1 MNVDDGESDRSGRLY
16 ADALREATRQGE
28 RLIQVLSILHQME
41 ELDDPTT
48 GLKTVFCRIV
58 ETIASGLAAENCS
71 LFLIDKKRQHVELRA
86 ACSPFEDRGRYF
98 EPGDQAGGRF
108 RIGEGIVG
116 AVAQTGV
123 AFRVED
129 TQRDSRFVP
138 SAQSKVEVRSLL
150 CFPLLVDNEPVGALN
165 LSHSVPGFFS
175 SEVEH
180 AMSIIAERAARMI
193 ANCLLHE
200 RLRDSEEHYR
210 LVTENAG
217 DAILV
222 FGQDGRLLSANSA
235 LTEITGI
242 PAERYLSG
250 EKTWESGIHR
260 EDLDLFRSH
269 WQHLLS
275 TRSSHTLQY
284 RYLDSENNVHVLEQ
298 RSAPFLDASGQM
310 RGIVSVARDVTERKH
325 TEEQLLQAQK
335 MECVGQ
341 LAGGIAHDFNN
352 LVMVISG
359 YTEMLR
365 TRLSDVPE
373 VIERLDRIAQAAQR
387 ATQLVRQ
394 LLAFGRKQIL
404 QPVILNLNEALADTA
419 KMLDRVIGRDIELVT
434 RFAEEPVWVLIDPVH
449 LTQVI
454 LNLAVN
460 ARDAM
465 PDGGTLTLET
475 SMVDADNAFLQSHP
489 ECAPGRYAIA
499 TISDTG
505 CGIPKEVRDRIWEP
519 FFTTKEEGRGSGL
532 GLSTVYGIVRQSG
545 GFVWVYS
552 EVGLGSTFKL
562 YLPCVAEQATPQ
574 IPSVPTPALGG
585 SETILVVEDEP
596 ALREMILCMLRENG
610 FNVLEAATPD
620 KAHEIADGFAGPIHL
635 LLSDVIMPQQNGR
648 ALAADLSRKRPQ
660 MKVLF
665 MSGYAGPAVT
675 DRDLFGPGTYL
686 LRKPFTS
693 QDLLIRIREALEAPQ
708 GTLNPE

>member
-1 MNVDDGESDRSGRLY
+1 MNADNGENDRSGRLY
-16 ADALREATRQGE
+16 ADALREATRHGE

-71 LFLIDKKRQHVELRA
+71 LFLIDKKKQHVELRA

-108 RIGEGIVG
+108 RMGEGIVG

-129 TQRDSRFVP
+129 TQHDQRFVP

-200 RLRDSEEHYR
+200 RLRDSEEYYR

-235 LTEITGI
+235 LTGITGI
-242 PAERYLSG
+242 PAKRYVSG
-250 EKTWESGIHR
+250 EKTWESSILE
-260 EDLDLFRSH
+260 EDLDLYRSH

-284 RYLDSENNVHVLEQ
+284 RCLDSESNVHILEQ

-310 RGIVSVARDVTERKH
+310 QGIVSVARDVTERKH
-325 TEEQLLQAQK
+325 TEEQLFQAQK
-335 MECVGQ
+335 MESVGQ

-352 LVMVISG
+352 LVMVIAG
-359 YTEMLR
+359 YAEMLR
-365 TRLSDVPE
+365 TRLSDMPDAM
-373 VIERLDRIAQAAQR
+373 ERLDRIAQAAQR

-404 QPVILNLNEALADTA
+404 QPKVLDLNEALMDTA
-419 KMLDRVIGRDIELVT
+419 KMLDRVIGSDVKLVT
-434 RFAEEPVWVLIDPVH
+434 RFAGEPVRVLIDPVH

-475 SMVDADNAFLQSHP
+475 SLVDADNGFLRNHP
-489 ECAPGRYAIA
+489 ECSPGRYAVM

-519 FFTTKEEGRGSGL
+519 FFTTKSEGRGSGL
-532 GLSTVYGIVRQSG
+532 GLSTVYGIIKQSG

-562 YLPCVAEQATPQ
+562 YLPCVTEQAAPQ
-574 IPSVPTPALGG
+574 APSVSTPALGG
-585 SETILVVEDEP
+585 SETVLVVEDEP
-596 ALREMILCMLRENG
+596 ALREMIRLMLRENG
-610 FNVLEAATPD
+610 YNVLEASTPD
-620 KAHEIADGFAGPIHL
+620 EAHKVADGFTGPIHL
-635 LLSDVIMPQQNGR
+635 LLSDIVMPQQNGR
-648 ALAADLSRKRPQ
+648 ALAADLSMKRPE
-660 MKVLF
+660 MKALF
-665 MSGYAGPAVT
+665 MSGYAGAAAT
-675 DRDLFGPGTYL
+675 HRDLFAPDTFI

-693 QDLLIRIREALEAPQ
+693 DDLLIHLRQTLESPRTVL
-708 GTLNPE
+708 GPK